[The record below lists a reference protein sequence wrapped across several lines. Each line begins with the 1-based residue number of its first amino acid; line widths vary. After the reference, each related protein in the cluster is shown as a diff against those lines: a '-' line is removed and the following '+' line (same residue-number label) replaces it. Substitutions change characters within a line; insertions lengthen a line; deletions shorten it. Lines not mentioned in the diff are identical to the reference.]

1 MNFRRLFG
9 VYLLLLALSLAST
22 RFLPPP
28 PLALSSAVQP
38 VTRLGVQAGQN
49 VRRFLESIAF
59 ERDLGR
65 RYIELRKTA
74 QSLENRNRILERE
87 LERLKKAAGI
97 RVSSSPNI
105 ITVAPVVGLDPSPLL
120 SRLTLGQG
128 AEQGITR
135 FMSATVPEGVV
146 GQVVE
151 VNRVSSVV
159 LTLVDP
165 DSKIG
170 VALEGK
176 KGRGLA
182 VGTPPDRLRAEFPK
196 NVKVTVGDTVLTAN
210 FGGVFPSSLKVG
222 VVDSILPLG
231 PNSVTRVVFV
241 RPAVDFENLEDVAI
255 LQAL

>member
-28 PLALSSAVQP
+28 PLALTSAVQP
-38 VTRLGVQAGQN
+38 VTRLGVEAGQN
-49 VRRFLESIAF
+49 VRRFFESIAF

-74 QSLENRNRILERE
+74 QSLENRNRTLERE
-87 LERLKKAAGI
+87 LERLKKAAQI

-146 GQVVE
+146 PVNQDGEVAQFALMGAAQLLEAVQGGAFTLEASLILAAVMGHQVE
-151 VNRVSSVV
+151 APTACLAQNHPLNHPLNHPKDHPQILSRN
-159 LTLVDP
+159 LLQT
-165 DSKIG
+165 
-170 VALEGK
+170 
-176 KGRGLA
+176 GLQNHLHSA
-182 VGTPPDRLRAEFPK
+182 AG
-196 NVKVTVGDTVLTAN
+196 
-210 FGGVFPSSLKVG
+210 S
-222 VVDSILPLG
+222 
-231 PNSVTRVVFV
+231 
-241 RPAVDFENLEDVAI
+241 
-255 LQAL
+255 